1 MNVIGRPSA
10 DTSDPG
16 ALGPEAF
23 AARFETAWRTL
34 WCIAAGVLGSPQH
47 AEDVVQDAAVIGLQ
61 KLGDFDPA
69 TNFTAWMGRIVRNLA
84 LNDARRRQRR
94 RTYPQNP
101 TTIDE
106 TRSAALTTA
115 DPTPIDGSGRIGPG
129 QHAFDDE
136 VMCGLRQLDDT
147 ARACLLLRTIMDM
160 TYRDIARTLD
170 IPEGTAMSHVHRA
183 RRSLREH
190 LIHRDPATTAAGG
203 DAP

>member
-1 MNVIGRPSA
+1 MN
-10 DTSDPG
+10 
-16 ALGPEAF
+16 LEAF
-23 AARFETAWRTL
+23 KKRVLPIKNKLYRMALRITANP
-34 WCIAAGVLGSPQH
+34 AE
-47 AEDVVQDAAVIGLQ
+47 AEDVVQDATVIGLQ